1 MSDRDEVPGGRQDQG
16 PEKRAAVKKAAS
28 SKTGARKAPAKKTAA
43 KKAVVKKAAGKK
55 APRKAPTEKAAT
67 RKTASRQAAAKP
79 VSVLIV
85 GAGFA
90 GLGMAIRLK
99 KAGIEDFVILERGDR
114 VGGTWRDNTYP
125 GAACDIPSNLY
136 SFSFAP
142 NPNWSRSYSES
153 AEILD
158 YIEYLVAAFGLK
170 RHIRFNH
177 NVSGL
182 EFDEKQGL
190 WTARLDG
197 GGTVRARSA
206 VMAQGPLSN
215 ASLPDIEGVAAFRG
229 KKIHSARWDHDYD
242 FTGKRVA
249 VIGTGASGIQIVPE
263 LVDRVARLKVFQR
276 TPAWVIPRPD
286 FHTPGWNKALFR
298 AVPAS
303 QKALREALFW
313 THETMAMAV
322 IWNSPLTRLAEGLAR
337 RHLHRQV
344 RDDWMRRQLTP
355 DFRIGCKRVL
365 VSNDYYPALQK
376 DNAQLITWPIARLS
390 ENGIRTADGVEHE
403 LDCVVFAT
411 GFDVP
416 KSGTPFPVRGR
427 GGRELGAEW
436 AGGARAYKSIN
447 VAGYP
452 NLFFLFGPN
461 SGPGHNSAL
470 VYMEAQLDYALRGV
484 QRLMDDNLKL
494 LDVKPAV
501 QARHNKQLQKRLA
514 RTNWNSGCKS
524 WYLTEDGFNATMFPG
539 FATQYR
545 AQMATFEDGDY
556 ERVALKA

>member
-1 MSDRDEVPGGRQDQG
+1 MSKTDQSQTTTNESAAA
-16 PEKRAAVKKAAS
+16 PESRVAAKKAASGKPPVKKAAA
-28 SKTGARKAPAKKTAA
+28 KKASAKKTAA
-43 KKAVVKKAAGKK
+43 KKAPRKAAAGKR
-55 APRKAPTEKAAT
+55 AP
-67 RKTASRQAAAKP
+67 KP

-99 KAGIEDFVILERGDR
+99 KAGIKDFVILERGDR

-158 YIEYLVAAFGLK
+158 YIEYLVSAFGLK
-170 RHIRFNH
+170 EHIRFNH
-177 NVSGL
+177 NVTGL
-182 EFDEKQGL
+182 DFDEGQGL
-190 WTARLDG
+190 WTAQLEG
-197 GGTVRARSA
+197 GGSVRARSA

-215 ASLPDIEGVAAFRG
+215 ASFPDIEGVGDFQG

-263 LVDRVARLKVFQR
+263 LVNKVDTLKVFQR

-286 FHTPGWNKALFR
+286 FHTPKWNKALFR
-298 AVPAS
+298 TVPAS

-355 DFRIGCKRVL
+355 DFHIGCKRVL

-376 DNAQLITWPIARLS
+376 DNAQLITWPIAKLS

-416 KSGTPFPVRGR
+416 KSGAPFPVRGR
-427 GGRELGAEW
+427 DGRELGEEW
-436 AGGARAYKSIN
+436 ARGAQAYKSIN

-470 VYMEAQLDYALRGV
+470 VYMEAQLDYAVRGV
-484 QRLMDDNLKL
+484 MRLLDDGLKLMD
-494 LDVKPAV
+494 VRPTV
-501 QARHNKQLQKRLA
+501 QARHNALLQKRLA
-514 RTNWNSGCKS
+514 KTNWNSGCKS

-545 AQMATFEDGDY
+545 RQMATFDDRDY